1 VDAAPAQDVTPPT
14 NRTNGL
20 SAPARGDQQSSE
32 IADPTAAIDWL
43 LKSSRAKGH

>member
-1 VDAAPAQDVTPPT
+1 
-14 NRTNGL
+14 L

-43 LKSSRAKGH
+43 LKSSRAKGQ